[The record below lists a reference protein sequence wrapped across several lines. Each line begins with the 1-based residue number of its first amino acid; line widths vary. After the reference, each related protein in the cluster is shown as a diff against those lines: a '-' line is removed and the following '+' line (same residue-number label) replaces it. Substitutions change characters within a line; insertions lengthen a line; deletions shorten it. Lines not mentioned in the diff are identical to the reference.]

1 MADELAR
8 AKRLVAQAKRIVA
21 LTGAGISTESGIP
34 DFRGP
39 NGVWTKNPAAERL
52 ATLQNYLSDASVRRE
67 SWRQR
72 PESPMFQARPNAGH
86 QAFVELEKQ
95 GRLHLLVT
103 QNVDGLH
110 LIAGNSRARVVEIHG
125 TVHEVMCMGCDRR
138 TPMKDAIARVR
149 AGEDDL
155 TCLDCGGILKSA
167 TVSFGQGLFPG
178 DMERAERAAGEA
190 DLMLAVGTSLGVYPA
205 AGIVPAAVQAGA
217 RLIIVNAQPTPFDR
231 MADVVLRQPI
241 GDVLPQLAD
250 A

>member
-167 TVSFGQGLFPG
+167 TVSFGRGCSRATWSAPSG
-178 DMERAERAAGEA
+178 PPERR
-190 DLMLAVGTSLGVYPA
+190 
-205 AGIVPAAVQAGA
+205 I
-217 RLIIVNAQPTPFDR
+217 
-231 MADVVLRQPI
+231 
-241 GDVLPQLAD
+241 
-250 A
+250 